1 MEAPLTGLE
10 TPGVWSAED
19 TTPSAIEGALRQL
32 LEEQHQQSDAYAPA
46 RVLNL
51 IAIVDRE
58 WRGEIVNR
66 LESLGR
72 FHPSRTIVCSIA
84 PGKEQLDAWAT
95 MSCDVEPTPGSLAVC
110 EERVEVELG
119 TKHVDGLASIVDP
132 LIVPDLA
139 TVVWSPHG
147 HDEAVDALTELADV
161 VLLDSVEAPD
171 PATAIERA
179 EQLLQTGYVV
189 DLAWLRSTPWRER
202 IAASFDPP
210 AWRPTLERID
220 EVVVR
225 HRDDSTVSALL
236 LVGWMASRLGW
247 KPGTLMYQNGTMIAR
262 ASTRKHELKL
272 RLQAEPRQFVPG
284 LAGITLET
292 SGGMSLS
299 LDRGPGGLSAKRKL
313 RDGRESSYVVLGA
326 SRGETGILGEGIRQA
341 LLRDPTY
348 GPALSAASAMLG
360 TG

>member
-1 MEAPLTGLE
+1 VTALQ
-10 TPGVWSAED
+10 TPGVWSAEA
-19 TTPSAIEGALRQL
+19 TTPSEIEGALRHL
-32 LEEQHQQSDAYAPA
+32 LEERYQQSEAYAPA

-66 LESLGR
+66 LERLGR
-72 FHPSRTIVCSIA
+72 FHPSRTIVCSVE
-84 PGKEQLDAWAT
+84 PRRESMDAWAT
-95 MSCDVEPTPGSLAVC
+95 MTSEAEPAPGSLAVC
-110 EERVEVELG
+110 EERVEIELG
-119 TKHVDGLASIVDP
+119 ARHVEGLATIVDP

-147 HDEAVDALTELADV
+147 HGDAVDALVDLADV
-161 VLLDSVEAPD
+161 YLLDSVEAPD
-171 PATAIERA
+171 PSAAVARA
-179 EQLLQTGYVV
+179 RQLLETGYVV

-202 IAASFDPP
+202 IAASFDP
-210 AWRPTLERID
+210 AGWRPTLERIE

-225 HRDDSTVSALL
+225 HREDSAISALL

-247 KPGTLMYQNGTMIAR
+247 EPGALMRQNGTMQAR
-262 ASTRKHELKL
+262 ARTRKHEVKL
-272 RLQAEPRQFVPG
+272 RLEDEARQDVPG

-292 SGGMSLS
+292 STGMSLS
-299 LDRGPGGLSAKRKL
+299 RDRGPGGLSARRRL
-313 RDGRESSYVVLGA
+313 RDGHESSWVVLGA

-348 GPALSAASAMLG
+348 GPALSAASDMLA
-360 TG
+360 TA

>member
-1 MEAPLTGLE
+1 
-10 TPGVWSAED
+10 TPGVWSEQG

-32 LEEQHQQSDAYAPA
+32 LEEQYQQDEAYAPA

-51 IAIVDRE
+51 VAILDRE

-66 LESLGR
+66 LERLGR
-72 FHPSRTIVCSIA
+72 FHPSRTIVCA
-84 PGKEQLDAWAT
+84 VEPRRDRLDAWAT
-95 MSCDVEPTPGSLAVC
+95 MSTHHASSAGMLAVC
-110 EERVEVELG
+110 EERVEIEMGERHLA
-119 TKHVDGLASIVDP
+119 GLDTIVDP

-147 HDEAVDALTELADV
+147 HADAVDALVGLADV
-161 VLLDSVEAPD
+161 FLLDSVEAPD
-171 PATAIERA
+171 PAAAIARA
-179 EQLLQTGYVV
+179 EQLLREGYVV

-202 IAASFDPP
+202 IAATFDPP
-210 AWRPTLERID
+210 AWRPSLDRIE

-225 HRDDSTVSALL
+225 HHPDSAVSALL

-247 KPGTLMYQNGTMIAR
+247 DPEAMMQQNGSMLAR
-262 ASTRKHELKL
+262 ARTRKHEVKL
-272 RLQAEPRQFVPG
+272 RLEPEVRQNVLG
-284 LAGITLET
+284 LAGITLAT
-292 SGGMSLS
+292 SAGVSLT
-299 LDRGPGGLSAKRKL
+299 LDRGSGGLAAKRRL

-348 GPALSAASAMLG
+348 GPALSAASTMLG
-360 TG
+360 RRG